1 MLSTIHGVPKTAIG
15 LVALAIACWALA
27 SRYLP
32 VTNHVVM
39 LTAALSPHLMLCGS
53 VAVVLLVLAG
63 RWIPAIVAIAL
74 TVATLAVEVPRTCV
88 RMSHTPRASLF
99 G

>member
-1 MLSTIHGVPKTAIG
+1 VLKTAIG
-15 LVALAIACWALA
+15 LVALAIACWAMA

-39 LTAALSPHLMLCGS
+39 LTAALSPCMMLCGP

-63 RWIPAIVAIAL
+63 RWILAMVALAL
-74 TVATLAVEVPRTCV
+74 TVASLAPF
-88 RMSHTPRASLF
+88 SA
-99 G
+99 